1 MIRTPAQSL
10 TGIHAATIVPMH
22 ADYSLDEA
30 AFAQHIAD
38 VTAVK
43 GIRGLLVNGHA
54 GENFTLTVAEKKRVV
69 EIARKVAPPD
79 CYLVSGVNQE
89 SSLAAAE
96 EASILE
102 QAGADAL
109 LVFPPNSWALD
120 HADDVVMIHH
130 RHVLKAT
137 HCPLMIYGAPVGAGQ
152 MAYPLSVLGDLVRE
166 PRICAVKEGSWEVAA
181 YEANRRHLKQIRPE
195 FIVMGSG
202 DEHLLTSYMIGNEG
216 SQVSLA
222 AVIPELLCDLWDASA
237 GGDWTRARMVH
248 EKIYPLSVAVYRDAP
263 SGRATARLKAC
274 LKILGRLQSD
284 ALRPPQPLA
293 TVSEYH
299 TLEQSLKHALS

>member
-1 MIRTPAQSL
+1 MIRSPSHCL

-30 AFAQHIAD
+30 ALAQHIVD
-38 VTAVK
+38 VTEFK

-54 GENFTLTVAEKKRVV
+54 GENFTLTIEEKKRVV

-89 SSLAAAE
+89 SSLTASE

-109 LVFPPNSWALD
+109 LVFPPNSWALG
-120 HADDVVMIHH
+120 HADNVVMIHH
-130 RHVLKAT
+130 RHILDAT
-137 HCPLMIYGAPVGAGQ
+137 QCPLMIYGAPVGAGY
-152 MAYPLSVLGDLVRE
+152 MAYPLSVLGELVSE
-166 PRICAVKEGSWEVAA
+166 PRICAIKEGSWEVAT
-181 YEANRRHLKQIRPE
+181 YEANRRHIKQIRPE

-222 AVIPELLCDLWDASA
+222 AIIPELLCDLWDASA
-237 GGDWTRARMVH
+237 RGAWTCARLVH

-263 SGRATARLKAC
+263 GGRATARLKAC

-293 TVSEYH
+293 TLSEYH
-299 TLEQSLKHALS
+299 KLEYALKQALS